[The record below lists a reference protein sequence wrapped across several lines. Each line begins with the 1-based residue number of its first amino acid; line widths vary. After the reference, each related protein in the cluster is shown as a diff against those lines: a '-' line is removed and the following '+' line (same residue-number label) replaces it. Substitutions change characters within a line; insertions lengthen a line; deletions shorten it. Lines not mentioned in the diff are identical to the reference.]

1 MNTKLIV
8 IFLFIG
14 NSSFAQFKPLPTQF
28 DKFVN
33 KPKIE
38 WAAYASDTFNFAG
51 FNNLLL
57 NRLHKKQIKASLPV
71 DSRTPLANKIEYA
84 LIDSIDKVFFYE
96 EDDYAMD
103 SLGNVIRV
111 TKPRKKID
119 SAEFKITEV
128 MQILYIEDGKLK
140 SYVPWVTPTVPTY
153 ISTGTYVGERFYFN
167 TAYNYKYDYKPR
179 KRHTP
184 DFLGQTKK
192 MLKFDAP
199 ADKLKEMYG
208 RNLLETLWPQLLQN
222 GTEFYAVDSNKKINP
237 QEIDITTGYKQPL
250 LVPHYDSAGTIYKY
264 SVIYQTI
271 TPAQFTAVQLVQDWY
286 YDHKKNIV
294 FSYIRD
300 MYVYL
305 KEDDK
310 NASPVFKLV
319 FK

>member
-1 MNTKLIV
+1 MTTKLIV
-8 IFLFIG
+8 IFLLLC
-14 NSSFAQFKPLPTQF
+14 NSSFAQVKPQPTQF

-33 KPKIE
+33 NPKIE
-38 WAAYASDTFNFAG
+38 WAAYASDTFNFTG
-51 FNNLLL
+51 FNSLLL
-57 NRLHKKQIKASLPV
+57 NRLYKKQIKASFPV
-71 DSRTPLANKIEYA
+71 ESRTPPANKIEYA

-103 SLGNVIRV
+103 SSGNVIRLN
-111 TKPRKKID
+111 KPRKKID
-119 SAEFKITEV
+119 TARFKITEITQV
-128 MQILYIEDGKLK
+128 LYIEDGKLK
-140 SYVPWVTPTVPTY
+140 SYIPWVTPTVPTY
-153 ISTGTYVGERFYFN
+153 ISTGSYIGERFYFN
-167 TAYNYKYDYKPR
+167 TAFNYQYNYKPR
-179 KRHTP
+179 KRNKTI
-184 DFLGQTKK
+184 FLGQTKK
-192 MLKFDAP
+192 MVKLDAA

-271 TPAQFTAVQLVQDWY
+271 APAKFTAVQLVQDWY
-286 YDHKKNIV
+286 YDHKKNMV
-294 FSYIRD
+294 FSCIRE

-305 KEDDK
+305 KEADK